1 MENTSF
7 NLECCFGQKSLNIHY
22 SLSNPPT
29 IYEFYDI
36 CKHLAYA
43 LDYCDSSIKEV
54 FGTD

>member
-1 MENTSF
+1 MEDTSF

-22 SLSNPPT
+22 SLSNSPT

-36 CKHLAYA
+36 CKRFAYA
-43 LDYCDSSIKEV
+43 LGYCDSSIKEV